1 MKEPLFSVLI
11 ASYNNGRYLQ
21 EAINSVLAQTYM
33 NWEIVL
39 IDDKSTDNSFD
50 IYERYKDDHRFR
62 IYYNEKNM
70 GCGYTK
76 HRCAELA
83 KGELCGFLDPDDKLS
98 SDALEI
104 MVRAH
109 QEHPNCSL
117 AYSTLFLWDDASGLT
132 KVLEDVGAME
142 NGEDFLI
149 SSKKI
154 VSHFAVFKKLCYEK
168 TIGIDKTLFSAV
180 DFDLYIKLEEVG
192 DLCFTN
198 KPLYY
203 YRLGNVNSISIGSRE
218 LKNKAFSNRVNASL
232 NAFVRRIKIKHPLFL
247 AHKQKSLQVMRWQL
261 GYYHKNMEQHSMR
274 WLRYAYWYWRGN
286 GCSVKSL
293 NHIRKAMVR

>member
-1 MKEPLFSVLI
+1 MDPLFSILI
-11 ASYNNGRYLQ
+11 ANYNNGRYLQ
-21 EAINSVLAQTYM
+21 EAINSVLVQTYM
-33 NWEIVL
+33 NWEIIIV
-39 IDDKSTDNSFD
+39 DDKSTDNSFD
-50 IYERYKDDHRFR
+50 IYEKYKNDSRFR
-62 IYYNEKNM
+62 IYYNDENK

-117 AYSTLFLWDDASGLT
+117 AYSTLFLWDDKSGVT
-132 KVLEDVGAME
+132 KILEDVGAME
-142 NGEDFLI
+142 KGEDFLV

-168 TIGIDKTLFSAV
+168 TIGIDKSLSSAV

-192 DLCFTN
+192 GLCFIN

-203 YRLGNVNSISIGSRE
+203 YRLGNANSISIGSRE
-218 LKNKAFSNRVNASL
+218 LKNKAFANRVRASL
-232 NAFVRRIKIKHPLFL
+232 NGLVRRIKGGHPLFL

-261 GYYHKNMEQHSMR
+261 GYFHKHIERHSMQ

-286 GCSVKSL
+286 GCSVKAL
-293 NHIRKAMVR
+293 NHIRKAMVK